1 MEKSKQRKIGA
12 ILSYISIIANTIV
25 GLVYTPFM
33 IRTMG
38 QSEYG
43 LYSLISS
50 FIGYLTVLDLGFGN
64 AVIVYTSKYRAQKKF
79 NEEKKLHGMFFVIF
93 CLIALIAGILGFIL
107 CFCIPKFFGKSM
119 TSIELEKAKI
129 LMIILTFNLVFHF
142 IFNIFSS
149 IITAYEEFIFQ
160 KVLNILSIFLKPVI
174 MVPILFL
181 GYKSIAM
188 ALVVTFI
195 NILVMISNYLF
206 CRKKLKVQV
215 KFSGFD
221 KALFKMIF
229 NYSFFIFLNILVD
242 RINYSVD
249 KFILGSVCG
258 TIAVSVYS
266 AAASI
271 NDMFV
276 NMSGAI
282 SGVLLPK
289 VSKMIAKKATDE
301 EITNE
306 FIKVGRLQFYIIFLI
321 ASGFTLLGKEFIT
334 AWVGNNYINA
344 YYIIVILMIPL
355 CVPLI
360 QNLGISILQAKNKHQ
375 FRSILYIAIAVV
387 NIIISIP
394 LAKRYEGIGSAIGTS
409 LAVLIGNGLIINI
422 YYYKKIHINTIKFW
436 KNIIKM
442 LIPCIIPI
450 ILIKIIM
457 NFLDIHGYL
466 YVFVLGSIYTSIYA
480 IVCYMFI
487 MNDYEKEL
495 IKKPIHKVLK
505 KIKNKEVR

>member
-12 ILSYISIIANTIV
+12 ILSYISIIANTII

-50 FIGYLTVLDLGFGN
+50 FIGYLTVLDFGFGN
-64 AVIVYTSKYRAQKKF
+64 AVIVYTSKYHAQKKYD
-79 NEEKKLHGMFFVIF
+79 EEKKLQGMFFVIF
-93 CLIALIAGILGFIL
+93 CIIAVIAAILGIALY
-107 CFCIPKFFGKSM
+107 FCIPSFLGKKM

-129 LMIILTFNLVFHF
+129 LMLILTFNLVCNFVF
-142 IFNIFSS
+142 SIFSS
-149 IITAYEEFIFQ
+149 IISAYEEFVYQ
-160 KVLNILSIFLKPVI
+160 KILNIVSIVLKPII
-174 MVPILFL
+174 MIPILLL

-188 ALVVTFI
+188 AITVTFI
-195 NILVMISNYLF
+195 NLTIMISNYLF
-206 CRKKLKVQV
+206 CKNKLKINI
-215 KFSGFD
+215 KFNGFD
-221 KALFKMIF
+221 KLLFKTVF

-242 RINYSVD
+242 KINYSVD
-249 KFILGSVCG
+249 KFILGAVCG

-276 NMSGAI
+276 NMSGSI

-289 VSKMIAKKATDE
+289 VSKMIAKNAKDE

-306 FIKVGRLQFYIIFLI
+306 FIKVGRLQYYIIFLI

-334 AWVGNNYINA
+334 AWVGNDYINA

-355 CVPLI
+355 CIPLI
-360 QNLGISILQAKNKHQ
+360 QNIGISILQAKNKHQ
-375 FRSILYIAIAVV
+375 FRSVLYIAIAVV

-409 LAVLIGNGLIINI
+409 IAVLIGNGIIMNI
-422 YYYKKIHINTIKFW
+422 YYYRVINIDILRFW
-436 KNIIKM
+436 KNILKM
-442 LIPCIIPI
+442 LIPCMIPI

-457 NFLDIHGYL
+457 NFINIHGYL
-466 YVFVLGSIYTSIYA
+466 YVFVLGSIYTSIYT

-495 IKKPIHKVLK
+495 IKKTIHKVLK
-505 KIKNKEVR
+505 K